1 MDRNKPINEMT
12 VDELKILHYDALV
25 QLENA
30 QKIVQ
35 QINALIGQKMNPG
48 APAQKPQAPAPGT
61 KKKKGGE

>member
-1 MDRNKPINEMT
+1 MDKNKPIGQMT

-30 QKIVQ
+30 QKIIQ

-48 APAQKPQAPAPGT
+48 ASAPKEVPEPKATGN
-61 KKKKGGE
+61 KRGK